1 LQLTRSSPKGTSGQY
16 FVVKRTFTNVIFDI
30 RISQIQDQK
39 ITQPNV
45 HIGCIVPCSYFMSG
59 LNISRR
65 GLSRVAYPGQGN
77 ARARMWD
84 KREVEHPRLS
94 V

>member
-1 LQLTRSSPKGTSGQY
+1 MGLRVIFIGKKDVYERYLRLLNLANSRPEDAQQDVHFGYVVSCSS
-16 FVVKRTFTNVIFDI
+16 FVV
-30 RISQIQDQK
+30 
-39 ITQPNV
+39 
-45 HIGCIVPCSYFMSG
+45 CS

-77 ARARMWD
+77 ARAQQRD
-84 KREVEHPRLS
+84 ERGVEHPRLS